1 VTTSTQPTATPGGS
15 AGPAAAS
22 ETTGTTLTATS
33 DRRSRLKRTNPGF
46 WVVMVLLA
54 LAFIGPL
61 VWMLITSFKTGV
73 EARSV
78 PPTFFP
84 QDPTISAF
92 QTLFSDQTNPV
103 LLWLANSLMAA
114 TGHAVLVV
122 VICSMAGYALARMEF
137 PFKKLIFGMIIA
149 TLFIP
154 GFIFLMPNFL
164 ILNQLGWL
172 DTLWSLI
179 VPGAAGA
186 FGVFFMRQFFST
198 IPIAL
203 EESARI
209 DGASSWRIFFSIVL
223 PNARPALVTLGV
235 LSFLTNWNDFI
246 WPIYVLFSPERLT
259 LPVGLSKLQ
268 GSYTI
273 DYAVMMAG
281 AAIAAVPV
289 LIIYI
294 FVQRFVIEG
303 VASSGIKG

>member
-1 VTTSTQPTATPGGS
+1 M
-15 AGPAAAS
+15 S

-33 DRRSRLKRTNPGF
+33 DRRSRLKRTSPVF

-92 QTLFSDQTNPV
+92 QTLFSDKTNPV
-103 LLWLANSLMAA
+103 LLWLANSLIAA
-114 TGHAVLVV
+114 TGHALLVV

>member
-1 VTTSTQPTATPGGS
+1 V
-15 AGPAAAS
+15 S
-22 ETTGTTLTATS
+22 ETTGTTLSATS
-33 DRRSRLKRTNPGF
+33 GRRRRLSRTGLGF
-46 WVVMVLLA
+46 WVIMVLLA
-54 LAFIGPL
+54 LAFVGPL
-61 VWMLITSFKTGV
+61 IWMLITAFKSGV

-84 QDPTISAF
+84 KDPTLSAF
-92 QTLFSDQTNPV
+92 QTLFSDKTNPV
-103 LLWLANSLMAA
+103 LLWLLNSMIAA
-114 TGHAVLVV
+114 TAHSLLVV
-122 VICSMAGYALARMEF
+122 LICSMAGYALARMEF

-149 TLFIP
+149 TLFVP

-186 FGVFFMRQFFST
+186 FGVFFMRQFFTT

-209 DGASSWRIFFSIVL
+209 DGANSWRIFFSIVL
-223 PNARPALVTLGV
+223 PNARPALVTLAI

-281 AAIAAVPV
+281 ATIAAVPV
-289 LIIYI
+289 LILYI